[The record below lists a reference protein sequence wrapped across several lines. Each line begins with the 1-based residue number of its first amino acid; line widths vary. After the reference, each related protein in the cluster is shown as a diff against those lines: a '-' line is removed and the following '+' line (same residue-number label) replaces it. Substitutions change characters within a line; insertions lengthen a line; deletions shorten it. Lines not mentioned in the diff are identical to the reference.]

1 MDDLLR
7 EFLTESGEH
16 LDTVDTELVRFEQDP
31 NNQTILRNIFRLVH
45 TIKGTCG
52 FLGLPRLEALAH
64 AAETLMGRF
73 RDGVA
78 ASSASVT
85 LILATLDRLKAI
97 LADLEA
103 TGTEPAGSDADLIEA
118 LERMSESKP
127 APAPEPVLP
136 EPALPEPVL
145 PEPVARETKPGEVTL
160 DDLEAAFLAAPG
172 PDDEVPAPAAVAA
185 PTPPPPVKAEKAERS
200 EGEGESAI
208 VKVQT
213 IRVNVDTLEHLMTMV
228 SELVLTRN
236 QLLEIARRHEDS
248 AYKAPLQR
256 LSHVTAELQDGVMKT
271 RMQPI
276 GNAWQKLPRVVRD
289 LSAELGKQI
298 ELVML
303 GAETELDRQVLEV
316 IKDPLTHM
324 VRNSADHGLESTA
337 ARVAAGKPAR
347 GTIKLAAFH
356 EGGTITIEI
365 SDDGRGLDLAAI
377 REKAVE
383 RGLAPRAELER
394 MTDAQ
399 VAKFIFHAGFSTA
412 AAVTSVSGRG
422 VGMDVVKTN
431 IETIGGIID
440 IATNRGRG
448 TTFTIKIPLTLAIVA
463 ALIVRAGD
471 HRFALPQVAV
481 LELVRIDAGAQ
492 RIERIN
498 GSPVLRLR
506 ERLLPIVSLTG
517 ILGREAQAE
526 DAEQTGFVVV
536 AQVGRQRFG
545 IRVDE
550 VFHTEEIVVKP
561 MSAKLRHIPLF
572 AGNTILGDGA
582 VVLIVDP
589 NGVARQVA
597 QGAPGSGSPADAEVA
612 DAEAVDAKTT
622 LLVFRG
628 GRGSFKAV
636 PLSLVTRLEEIE
648 AKDVEWLGGRPLIQ
662 YRGRLMPLVPAD
674 EAITIRSEGRQALVV
689 FSEGDRAMGLVVD
702 EIVDI
707 VEERLDIEIAAER
720 SDLIGSAVLRGRA
733 TDIINIAHF
742 LPLAY
747 DDWARGPRKPQA
759 QASTL
764 LLVDDSAF
772 FREMLS
778 PVLKAAGYQVVTVG
792 GAEAA
797 MAALQADARIS
808 VVVTDL
814 EMPGRSGFDLV
825 AAMRGADRRL
835 AGLPVIGLSGAVGAE
850 AVARARRLAIRSAS
864 RGRQPTPTPTGP
876 RPARRTISSRSTS
889 GRPCSGSR
897 SSGST
902 TCSCPRASR
911 RCPWRRRRSSACSTC
926 AGASS
931 PPCACAAASACR
943 RRRPPTARPSAWR
956 SAWSR
961 AGRPSPSSST
971 GSARC

>member
-7 EFLTESGEH
+7 EFLTESAEH

-31 NNQTILRNIFRLVH
+31 NNETILRNIFRLVH

-73 RDGVA
+73 RDGMPA
-78 ASSASVT
+78 TSASVT
-85 LILATLDRLKAI
+85 LILSTLDRLKAI

-103 TGTEPAGSDADLIEA
+103 TGREPGGGDADLIEA
-118 LERMSESKP
+118 LEHMAAGGG
-127 APAPEPVLP
+127 APAAMVPEI
-136 EPALPEPVL
+136 VL
-145 PEPVARETKPGEVTL
+145 PEPVVRELKPGEVSL

-172 PDDEVPAPAAVAA
+172 PDEADFSPPVPVAVTPLPVPAAPAEAA
-185 PTPPPPVKAEKAERS
+185 PVKAEAPAPAS
-200 EGEGESAI
+200 EGENAPA
-208 VKVQT
+208 KVQT

-248 AYKAPLQR
+248 AYKVPLQR
-256 LSHVTAELQDGVMKT
+256 LSHVTAELQEGVMKT

-337 ARVAAGKPAR
+337 QRVAAGKPAR
-347 GTIKLAAFH
+347 GTIRLSAFH

-365 SDDGRGLDLAAI
+365 ADDGKGLDLAAI
-377 REKAVE
+377 RRKAVE
-383 RGLAPRAELER
+383 RNLATAADLDR

-431 IETIGGIID
+431 IETIGGVID
-440 IATNRGRG
+440 IATQAGKG
-448 TTFTIKIPLTLAIVA
+448 TVFTIKIPLTLAIVA
-463 ALIVRAGD
+463 ALIVRAGES
-471 HRFALPQVAV
+471 RFALPQVAV
-481 LELVRIDAGAQ
+481 LELVRVGADAQ
-492 RIERIN
+492 PIEHIN

-517 ILGREAQAE
+517 LLGAEAAAE
-526 DAEQTGFVVV
+526 TSGFVVV

-545 IRVDE
+545 ILVDE

-589 NGVARQVA
+589 NGIANQVA
-597 QGAPGSGSPADAEVA
+597 QGVQSAAGQ
-612 DAEAVDAKTT
+612 AEAEAAEADPTEATTT
-622 LLVFRG
+622 LLVFKG
-628 GRGSFKAV
+628 GDGFKAV

-648 AKDVEWLGGRPLIQ
+648 CDKVEWLGGRPLIQ
-662 YRGRLMPLVPAD
+662 YR
-674 EAITIRSEGRQALVV
+674 
-689 FSEGDRAMGLVVD
+689 
-702 EIVDI
+702 
-707 VEERLDIEIAAER
+707 
-720 SDLIGSAVLRGRA
+720 
-733 TDIINIAHF
+733 
-742 LPLAY
+742 
-747 DDWARGPRKPQA
+747 
-759 QASTL
+759 
-764 LLVDDSAF
+764 
-772 FREMLS
+772 
-778 PVLKAAGYQVVTVG
+778 AG
-792 GAEAA
+792 
-797 MAALQADARIS
+797 
-808 VVVTDL
+808 
-814 EMPGRSGFDLV
+814 
-825 AAMRGADRRL
+825 
-835 AGLPVIGLSGAVGAE
+835 
-850 AVARARRLAIRSAS
+850 
-864 RGRQPTPTPTGP
+864 
-876 RPARRTISSRSTS
+876 
-889 GRPCSGSR
+889 
-897 SSGST
+897 
-902 TCSCPRASR
+902 
-911 RCPWRRRRSSACSTC
+911 
-926 AGASS
+926 
-931 PPCACAAASACR
+931 
-943 RRRPPTARPSAWR
+943 
-956 SAWSR
+956 
-961 AGRPSPSSST
+961 
-971 GSARC
+971 

>member
-31 NNQTILRNIFRLVH
+31 NNETILRNIFRLVH

-73 RDGVA
+73 RDGLG
-78 ASSASVT
+78 VT
-85 LILATLDRLKAI
+85 SPAVSLILATLDRLKLI

-103 TGTEPAGSDADLIEA
+103 TGTEPAGADTDLIEA
-118 LERMSESKP
+118 LERMSLGTPEVAA
-127 APAPEPVLP
+127 APAVKLP
-136 EPALPEPVL
+136 EPKLPEIV
-145 PEPVARETKPGEVTL
+145 VRESKPGEVSL

-172 PDDEVPAPAAVAA
+172 PDDPSSAWMPEPEPAPVAAPVAAAPVAPAPIVQPQEATAPAAKALASSDA
-185 PTPPPPVKAEKAERS
+185 PAEIP
-200 EGEGESAI
+200 EGGLA
-208 VKVQT
+208 KMQT

-236 QLLEIARRHEDS
+236 QLLEIARKHEDS
-248 AYKAPLQR
+248 SYKVPLQR
-256 LSHVTAELQDGVMKT
+256 LSHVTAELQEGVMKT

-289 LSAELGKQI
+289 LSSELGKQI
-298 ELVML
+298 DLVML

-324 VRNSADHGLESTA
+324 VRNSADHGLESTMQ
-337 ARVAAGKPAR
+337 RIAAGKPAR
-347 GTIKLAAFH
+347 GSIPLSAYH

-365 SDDGRGLDLAAI
+365 ADDGKGLDLVAI
-377 REKAVE
+377 RKKAVE
-383 RGLAPRAELER
+383 RGIANQADVER
-394 MTDAQ
+394 MTDAE
-399 VAKFIFHAGFSTA
+399 VAKFIFDAGFSTA

-431 IETIGGIID
+431 IETIGGVID
-440 IATNRGRG
+440 IATQKGVG

-463 ALIVRAGD
+463 ALIVRAGKS
-471 HRFALPQVAV
+471 RFAVPQLAV
-481 LELVRIDAGAQ
+481 LELVRVDATAPQ

-498 GSPVLRLR
+498 DAPVLRLR
-506 ERLLPIVSLTG
+506 ERLLPIVTLTG
-517 ILGREAQAE
+517 LLGQDDTGTE
-526 DAEQTGFVVV
+526 TGFVVV

-545 IRVDE
+545 ILVDE

-561 MSAKLRHIPLF
+561 MSTKLRHIPLF

-589 NGVARQVA
+589 NGIARQVSQGA
-597 QGAPGSGSPADAEVA
+597 QGGGQVE
-612 DAEAVDAKTT
+612 AEAESGDLGDPKTT
-622 LLVFRG
+622 LLVFKG
-628 GRGSFKAV
+628 GAGSFKAV
-636 PLSLVTRLEEIE
+636 PLSLVTRLEEIDA
-648 AKDVEWLGGRPLIQ
+648 AKVEWLGGRPLIQ

-674 EAITIRSEGRQALVV
+674 EAIAIRTEGTQALVV
-689 FSEGDRAMGLVVD
+689 FSDGDRAMGLVVD

-747 DDWARGPRKPQA
+747 DDWARGTKA
-759 QASTL
+759 ASVKTTTL

-772 FREMLS
+772 FRDMLS
-778 PVLKAAGYQVVTVG
+778 PVLKAAGYRVLTAP
-792 GAEAA
+792 GAEEALA
-797 MAALQADARIS
+797 LLQADPRIG

-825 AAMRGADRRL
+825 GAMRNGDART
-835 AGLPVIGLSGAVGAE
+835 AGLPVIGLSGTIGGE
-850 AVARARRLAIRSAS
+850 AVERARALAISDLVAKFDRSGLVAALAELDAA
-864 RGRQPTPTPTGP
+864 PKVAVH
-876 RPARRTISSRSTS
+876 AR
-889 GRPCSGSR
+889 
-897 SSGST
+897 
-902 TCSCPRASR
+902 
-911 RCPWRRRRSSACSTC
+911 
-926 AGASS
+926 
-931 PPCACAAASACR
+931 AA
-943 RRRPPTARPSAWR
+943 
-956 SAWSR
+956 
-961 AGRPSPSSST
+961 
-971 GSARC
+971 